1 MVPGGEGMDWVCV
14 MLYTRKLLRHCYV
27 LLSVLYVLSAMWI
40 KSTVFLIDLWRF
52 GCFTVSGVPH
62 SMRVCTYVRAYIC
75 ICIRMY
81 VWYIWYVS
89 YLHVSCT
96 CIIIYVHAPHV

>member
-1 MVPGGEGMDWVCV
+1 MVPGGEGMDWACV

-40 KSTVFLIDLWRF
+40 KSNVFLMDLGRF

-62 SMRVCTYVRAYIC
+62 SMRVCTYVRTYMYTYVCMIHLVCLVLTCVLYMHNYI
-75 ICIRMY
+75 
-81 VWYIWYVS
+81 
-89 YLHVSCT
+89 
-96 CIIIYVHAPHV
+96 HAPHV